1 MLQWNL
7 VSPSA
12 GRVKRQK
19 LDAGGEQQLR
29 ESAVRLLMRHLSL
42 DDLMLEVRG
51 ERVLASVGRVRLFE
65 LRKT

>member
-1 MLQWNL
+1 M
-7 VSPSA
+7 
-12 GRVKRQK
+12 
-19 LDAGGEQQLR
+19 
-29 ESAVRLLMRHLSL
+29 RLLMRHLSL